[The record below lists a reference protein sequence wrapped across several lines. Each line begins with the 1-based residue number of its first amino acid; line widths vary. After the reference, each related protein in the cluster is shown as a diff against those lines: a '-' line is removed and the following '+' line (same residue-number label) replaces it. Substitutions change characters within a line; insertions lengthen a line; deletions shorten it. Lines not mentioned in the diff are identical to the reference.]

1 MENIKRLDLQHCN
14 PQKFMKNFGWLIVCF
29 FVVST
34 VRAQEK
40 LVALG
45 KAPGLYVKHKVAGG
59 EALSTIASQY
69 GTTSVQLAKFN
80 GIKVSALL
88 KKGMLLKIPLTRNNL
103 AQGQSTS
110 FNEPVYHTVT
120 KGDNLFHISQSF
132 NNVNIQLLRDW
143 NGLKKDVIRD
153 GQLLVIGYIK
163 GGKRNEVAA
172 APAVVAPAPVEVPAA
187 TTTTITGVPTVTTT
201 KKNQQSPVVES
212 KKETAAIKNEA
223 SQQQPAP
230 VQEKK
235 EETKNADVKYDPK
248 PGDEGFFALQYV
260 NHPETATQQFRAGDA
275 GIFKTISG
283 WTDRKFYVLMNDVPP
298 GTIIRITSTSNKSV
312 CAKVLDGLVE
322 TKGGAGLLLRMSNA
336 AAVALDMADGKSTVS
351 VSFFE

>member
-1 MENIKRLDLQHCN
+1 
-14 PQKFMKNFGWLIVCF
+14 MKNFGWLIVCF

-34 VRAQEK
+34 AQAQEK
-40 LVALG
+40 LVAMG

-59 EALSTIASQY
+59 EVLSGIASQY

-80 GIKVSALL
+80 GIKVSALI
-88 KKGMLLKIPLTRNNL
+88 KKGIILKIPLTRNNL
-103 AQGQSTS
+103 AQGQSAS

-153 GQLLVIGYIK
+153 GQLLVVGYLK
-163 GGKRNEVAA
+163 GGKKNEA
-172 APAVVAPAPVEVPAA
+172 APAPVVSAPAPVESPSATN
-187 TTTTITGVPTVTTT
+187 TTTAPVT
-201 KKNQQSPVVES
+201 KKNQQPSVVAP
-212 KKETAAIKNEA
+212 KKELSEIKNEVP
-223 SQQQPAP
+223 QQQPAP
-230 VQEKK
+230 VLAKK
-235 EETKNADVKYDPK
+235 EETKVVANADIKYDPK
-248 PGDEGFFALQYV
+248 PGDEGYFALQYV
-260 NHPETATQQFRAGDA
+260 NHPETATQQFRSGDA

-298 GTIIRITSTSNKSV
+298 GTIIRITSTSNKSI

-322 TKGGAGLLLRMSNA
+322 TKGGAGLLMRMSNA
-336 AAVALDMADGKSTVS
+336 AAVALDMTEGKSTVS
-351 VSFFE
+351 VTYFE